1 MGAVE
6 LATVCAQGKPVQTR
20 RSPSHW
26 LGGVPVSLGPA
37 GSSYSRWCCNRY
49 FVLLVPDPKI
59 LGVLELLGLE
69 SALGAVG
76 LTAEFAPKV
85 NWHRPE
91 GDNSPN
97 LMTMTF
103 MNFVQKKSFA
113 KYGSCSY

>member
-85 NWHRPE
+85 NWCRQE
-91 GDNSPN
+91 GLFFLTLLFLLFLFFTKD
-97 LMTMTF
+97 LHE
-103 MNFVQKKSFA
+103 
-113 KYGSCSY
+113 